1 MTSGKMYIWAY
12 TQYQLKKSA
21 MKDSSSEQQTSQI
34 DQEYVKLFQ
43 NRARRI
49 YKNMMAN

>member
-21 MKDSSSEQQTSQI
+21 MKDSSLELIES
-34 DQEYVKLFQ
+34 VKG
-43 NRARRI
+43 
-49 YKNMMAN
+49 